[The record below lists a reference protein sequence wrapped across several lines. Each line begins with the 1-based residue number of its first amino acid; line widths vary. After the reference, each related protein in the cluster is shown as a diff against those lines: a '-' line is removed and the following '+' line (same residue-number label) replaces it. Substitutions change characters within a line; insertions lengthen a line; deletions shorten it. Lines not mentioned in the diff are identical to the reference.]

1 MRRLKWQKT
10 LIQEIY
16 MLNIE
21 HPYTTTEVVARL
33 RKDNPSKKQTH
44 AVSLA
49 KWNKY
54 LELMS
59 LAFQK
64 SIILARNSQIEDN
77 TLPIEWEKMH
87 DGLGK
92 NRNFTYLNWFHKNF
106 PLVRIIRKGTPGT
119 LTMTEPLFNIEIASI
134 SQTPQDAFKQ
144 MYSSYFDE
152 LLAWGDGDQ
161 TVVDFVPINTR
172 SLQAFIN
179 SNTHATKTANNSNH
193 LDALKT
199 NQIYARTIMLI
210 AQYFESQG
218 WAPGIPQIVSESEFG
233 RRYYRGLNLQNC
245 PKVVRNAALGKSF
258 QYDLH
263 ASVFAWRYA
272 TAKKINPSI
281 KLPYTLEYLDEK
293 DQRRKQLADA
303 LEIRVSNK
311 SKIEIIKQLLTAIGF
326 GSRVGNDGVSWVD
339 KTGTRQYLAIAKII
353 KTPAAREKLLA
364 HPWLAGFI
372 EEQKMLSKVIFDA
385 HKESV
390 RGIRCLEGENTGGKL
405 SVNKVL
411 AYLYQQEE
419 RRIMDMLTE
428 SSKEKGTFLLLIHD
442 GFYTSHPVKLVELRE
457 QLNQENEF
465 AAITKE
471 EHSAWG
477 FDGNEL
483 AHRTRIIEQE
493 LIANDGYI
501 PKNVLKNYI
510 RIQHLF
516 DNEKN
521 YSASD
526 EFDNGLRQ
534 GSEYEIE
541 LDPFYN

>member
-1 MRRLKWQKT
+1 
-10 LIQEIY
+10 
-16 MLNIE
+16 
-21 HPYTTTEVVARL
+21 
-33 RKDNPSKKQTH
+33 
-44 AVSLA
+44 
-49 KWNKY
+49 
-54 LELMS
+54 
-59 LAFQK
+59 
-64 SIILARNSQIEDN
+64 
-77 TLPIEWEKMH
+77 
-87 DGLGK
+87 
-92 NRNFTYLNWFHKNF
+92 
-106 PLVRIIRKGTPGT
+106 
-119 LTMTEPLFNIEIASI
+119 
-134 SQTPQDAFKQ
+134 
-144 MYSSYFDE
+144 
-152 LLAWGDGDQ
+152 
-161 TVVDFVPINTR
+161 
-172 SLQAFIN
+172 
-179 SNTHATKTANNSNH
+179 
-193 LDALKT
+193 
-199 NQIYARTIMLI
+199 MLI

-218 WAPGIPQIVSESEFG
+218 WTPGIPQIVSESEFG

-419 RRIMDMLTE
+419 RQIMNMLAE
-428 SSKEKGTFLLLIHD
+428 SSKEQGTFLLLVHD

-457 QLNQENEF
+457 QLNRENEF
-465 AAITKE
+465 AAITKV

-477 FDGNEL
+477 FNADEE
-483 AHRTRIIEQE
+483 AHRIKIIEQE
-493 LIANDGYI
+493 LIANDGSI
-501 PKNVLKNYI
+501 L
-510 RIQHLF
+510 
-516 DNEKN
+516 
-521 YSASD
+521 
-526 EFDNGLRQ
+526 LRVV
-534 GSEYEIE
+534 
-541 LDPFYN
+541 

>member
-1 MRRLKWQKT
+1 
-10 LIQEIY
+10 